1 MEEYLDAWL
10 IVIILFLAGLL
21 SAIIVYYTVRV
32 IDIILVRNDSI
43 QETQSWIR
51 FFAWPL
57 ALLTWAAVDYLI
69 YPYIKSSF

>member
-10 IVIILFLAGLL
+10 VVIILFLAGLI
-21 SAIIVYYTVRV
+21 SATIVYYAVQI
-32 IDIILVRNDSI
+32 IDGMLVRNDSI
-43 QETQSWIR
+43 KETQSWIR
-51 FFAWPL
+51 FLAWPL